1 MLSPFSQT
9 LYSTVLNEKSSNL
22 LPFFFRR
29 AASNYCSTASTN
41 LGFFVILLCYSTVH
55 KIADFNFVVFEFNV
69 PRTNSNIKPAR
80 Y

>member
-9 LYSTVLNEKSSNL
+9 LYSTVLDEKSNNL

-29 AASNYCSTASTN
+29 TALNYYCATITKMGISYTAVQEKN
-41 LGFFVILLCYSTVH
+41 EFGFAL
-55 KIADFNFVVFEFNV
+55 NFIVFEFNV
-69 PRTNSNIKPAR
+69 PRTISSINSAR